1 MIPAQCNPFPSFI
14 PRVGVIPV
22 FRLIDGVDAD
32 VTEQSPSRDIKNDEQ
47 DDDVVMRKSEAEEMF
62 KPAAA
67 RIAHAIINDSRSD
80 SAQLACMDRLAS
92 AVFAASKRKA
102 VDDADEGSVSGH
114 SQVAIE
120 GNVESKD

>member
-1 MIPAQCNPFPSFI
+1 
-14 PRVGVIPV
+14 VGVIPV
-22 FRLIDGVDAD
+22 FRLIDGVDVDA
-32 VTEQSPSRDIKNDEQ
+32 TEQNPNRDVKSDEQ
-47 DDDVVMRKSEAEEMF
+47 NDDVVMRKSEAEEMS
-62 KPAAA
+62 KPAA
-67 RIAHAIINDSRSD
+67 RIAHAIISGSRSD
-80 SAQLACMDRLAS
+80 SAQLVCMDRLAS